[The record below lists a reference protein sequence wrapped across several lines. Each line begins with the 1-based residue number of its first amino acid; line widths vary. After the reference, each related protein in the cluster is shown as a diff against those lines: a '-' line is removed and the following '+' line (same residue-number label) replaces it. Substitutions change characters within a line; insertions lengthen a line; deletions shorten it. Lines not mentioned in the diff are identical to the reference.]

1 MTLLVVLLCSVV
13 LSVGVMYLGYKYV
26 FVKEDDEPFLF

>member
-13 LSVGVMYLGYKYV
+13 LSVGAIYLGYKYI
-26 FVKEDDEPFLF
+26 FIGDDDEPFLF